1 MKELYNYRQM
11 IFSLV
16 KKDLRGRYKGSVLGF
31 LWTFINPLLQ
41 LVVYTIVFSVI
52 LPTNIEKYYLHLFV
66 ALIPWI
72 FFSSSITVGSS
83 SIIAQKDLVKKI
95 YFPREVIPISYVTS
109 CFVNMLLCF
118 IVIFAVVAFSGIG
131 FNPAALLCLPLI
143 MIVEYMLA
151 LGVTLLT
158 SAITVYF
165 RDLEHILGIVTMA
178 WMYMT
183 PVMYSVDIVPEKYRG
198 LFSLNPMMP
207 VIQAY
212 RDILYYARVPK
223 LFTLTEAFVLGIFF
237 LVLIIGLHYR
247 YYRKDSKSVY
257 VMKRLKDPAILW
269 KTYVGTPI
277 IYGLIFLGTGLCL
290 LGLYYGIY
298 RWMTP
303 DVCLPQG
310 VL

>member
-237 LVLIIGLHYR
+237 LILGWIVF
-247 YYRKDSKSVY
+247 SKLK
-257 VMKRLKDPAILW
+257 KRFAEEL
-269 KTYVGTPI
+269 
-277 IYGLIFLGTGLCL
+277 
-290 LGLYYGIY
+290 
-298 RWMTP
+298 
-303 DVCLPQG
+303 
-310 VL
+310 